1 MTKSISAKQIMVDI
15 KAGLSDAELKEK
27 YKLSDKGLDSVR
39 KKLQEAGF
47 IQPNQ
52 KSASTKPA
60 AAADTRESSDF
71 DSALASALA
80 EDVKK
85 GLHDNELMRRHELAP
100 SALKRLLSELVARG
114 YLTEDELALRS
125 GNNSILCVSCSGKNV
140 PTAEICRHCGR
151 KLGETPEHEEFSEYP
166 EISQARHSEGERS
179 SSSSDELWHE
189 CPWEER
195 ENYGLWN
202 AYFQTAWKSL
212 LSPRAFFSKLPP
224 DGGYSNP
231 MLFGIFSV
239 ALSTPLALLILML
252 FGKLGGAATLVGI
265 VIGFVCAFIG
275 AAIVFPVLLLV
286 VAGLVHLVLM
296 VQGVDKEFQ
305 RTLRVTAY
313 SSAPHLLE
321 AIPVLGTLIA
331 TVYWIV
337 LMIIGLREMHETST
351 AKSAIAVLG
360 VSIVFGLVG
369 LALYSVKT

>member
-1 MTKSISAKQIMVDI
+1 MAKSISAKQILVDI
-15 KAGLSDAELKEK
+15 RAGLSDAELKEK

-39 KKLQEAGF
+39 KKLQEAGL
-47 IQPNQ
+47 IQPDQ
-52 KSASTKPA
+52 KTDSMKA
-60 AAADTRESSDF
+60 AAAAGTKESSNF
-71 DSALASALA
+71 DPDLVSTLA

-100 SALKRLLSELVARG
+100 SALKKLLSELVARG

-151 KLGETPEHEEFSEYP
+151 KLGETPDHEQFPEHP
-166 EISQARHSEGERS
+166 EMSQARNPEAELS

-212 LSPRAFFSKLPP
+212 LSPQAFFSKLPP
-224 DGGYSNP
+224 DGGYGNP
-231 MLFGIFSV
+231 ILFGIFSV
-239 ALSTPLALLILML
+239 ALSTPLALLILTL
-252 FGKLGGAATLVGI
+252 LGKMGGAVSLVGI

-275 AAIVFPVLLLV
+275 AAIVYPVVLLV

-305 RTLRVTAY
+305 RTLRVTSY

-321 AIPVLGTLIA
+321 SIPLVGALIA
-331 TVYWIV
+331 IVYWIV

-351 AKSAIAVLG
+351 VKSAIAVL
-360 VSIVFGLVG
+360 SIFIVFGLVV
-369 LALYSVKT
+369 LALYAIKT